1 MDKRGR
7 GKAAGSA
14 MKQTRQRKRQR
25 GRQQRRQRWTTIVLV
40 VVAGIVLVGALF
52 IFGNQPARGGIPAEA
67 LERYGEIPQGRS
79 EEGFPTLG
87 AETSPVTLKLFTS
100 FDCGHCAAQGEL
112 LNQLVSRFAADSEIS
127 LQFIPIVAPRM
138 MEFQNAEFATKF
150 ALCSGRNGRFW
161 EYQEALYSWQQYEQR
176 AYASA
181 RLADGVENL
190 GLDRSEVETCVR
202 GSLVEATIDAALAA
216 AEAQLGFNQYGFPL
230 FVVNLEPITPAAPG
244 DLPTLE
250 QIQNALDAAIT
261 ALEEGNQ
268 EEEEVTVSEDTAD
281 AAAPAE
287 PTPTTTVGTEVP
299 AIPAPGVAATA
310 TLPPTETS
318 GDGGAE

>member
-1 MDKRGR
+1 MAKTSKRES

-14 MKQTRQRKRQR
+14 IKQTRQRKRQR
-25 GRQQRRQRWTTIVLV
+25 GRQQRRQRWITVVLAV
-40 VVAGIVLVGALF
+40 VGGIILVGALF
-52 IFGNQPARGGIPAEA
+52 IFGNQPATGGIPPEA

-87 AETSPVTLKLFTS
+87 AEASAVTLKLFTS
-100 FDCGHCAAQGEL
+100 FDCGRCAAQGEL
-112 LNQLVSRFAADSEIS
+112 LNDLLQRFTTDSEIS

-138 MEFQNAEFATKF
+138 LEFQNAEFATKF

-181 RLADGVENL
+181 RLANGIENL
-190 GLDRSEVETCVR
+190 GLDRSEVEACVR
-202 GSLVEATIDAALAA
+202 GSLVEQTIDTALAA

-230 FVVNLEPITPAAPG
+230 FAVNLEPITPATPG

-250 QIQNALDAAIT
+250 QIQNALDAALT
-261 ALEEGNQ
+261 ALEEG
-268 EEEEVTVSEDTAD
+268 EEEVTVPEDTAD
-281 AAAPAE
+281 EAAPAE
-287 PTPTTTVGTEVP
+287 TTPTMIPATEVP
-299 AIPAPGVAATA
+299 AIPVPGVAATA
-310 TLPPTETS
+310 TLPPTEAI
-318 GDGGAE
+318 GDDGGE